1 MHHKVARRSVL
12 HGLFQRL
19 IAYVVKGKFHF
30 GLVGFYLVIS
40 VQVGDVPTAKT
51 LHPDGYARQRLPFG
65 IGYLPIHAFSAFNG
79 VLSVQ
84 LYHVVRYVIG
94 KGSLVK
100 HLP

>member
-12 HGLFQRL
+12 YGLFQRL
-19 IAYVVKGKFHF
+19 ISNVVKGKFHF

-40 VQVGDVPTAKT
+40 VQVGDVPTATT
-51 LHPDGYARQRLPFG
+51 LHPDGYARQGLPIG
-65 IGYLPIHAFSAFNG
+65 IGYLPINAFSAFNG

-100 HLP
+100 HLS